1 MMMMM
6 MVMVMVMMYFWCCL
20 LVAGSPELIQTLD
33 DVVLG
38 RRCCGSELAPRFHLM
53 VQLDVVTWGEN
64 TYCVSPAPT

>member
-6 MVMVMVMMYFWCCL
+6 MMMVMMYFWCCL

-38 RRCCGSELAPRFHLM
+38 RR
-53 VQLDVVTWGEN
+53 VVEGG
-64 TYCVSPAPT
+64 VLFPT